1 MRAFIKRLMG
11 KISATLLIFFILS
24 SILFNFTLAKQE
36 NGGMEHETRF
46 SNFSSSRNFLTNAVI
61 VPDSDPFYAIIGSSL
76 ACWYDIEDNQTG
88 LCPLIVQNKGFLT
101 EHQNLFLGNYL
112 DDFTKP
118 LLVLGEKLTTD
129 FNKIEIQGDPPEV
142 SISVAKQVFRYADAV
157 LILAHE
163 GDEAYKLGLIASPLA
178 SYLNIPILLFDEN
191 ENEIQNLCNQLNVST
206 AYIVGNVSLTLSDVS
221 IIRLKNKD
229 DIKDTV
235 LSAINYNFGKI
246 NYLTITNPSDV
257 VSNFVLS
264 KNTTFIK
271 DHFSNVKLTVG
282 SKEIQLAGNPKSAY
296 PISVSN
302 GIEQIQIYIN
312 ITKMRKSLLKDVVP
326 IITAYLYDP
335 NGNIASYSSSPGYNI
350 GKTYLE
356 TLTCNLSGN
365 YNLEIKIYHGIKG
378 GYFSQRGLSI
388 ADVDYNI
395 SISISSLE
403 KPHNPL
409 VPNLSILAPYLT
421 AAHGGLIIA
430 EEDFELTSED
440 YFYEAQGTS
449 AGPWYNEKLHIF
461 NNEKVNLTLS
471 EITESLA
478 SMENFELLQTYLDGP
493 AWLAILGDT
502 NMIPIYYYQ
511 PSQENLYEKGLAS
524 DNPYSLNWSL
534 SVGRIIGWDV
544 QDVSLLISRT
554 LFYKDI
560 CNQSISSNDW
570 HNRFSFIFGEGFG
583 ETGGIF
589 HQIPYA
595 IEITKFG
602 FKPRV
607 FGDFRNSR
615 QITEFLDAYTGSNYI
630 EYLGHGDWY
639 WYTPSWYGFDYL
651 SKSIDIAHVQNWIF
665 SKPSVFL
672 TSACLMGRIDGI
684 PPRMNIGVTM
694 LHAGCNSFIGATRE
708 TGREAGLTTLE
719 NHLIMDDLSIGEALR
734 QEKLVD
740 KELPTY
746 YVRILLGDPA
756 FNPYEP
762 NNGFTNQGIPILK
775 K

>member
-1 MRAFIKRLMG
+1 MK
-11 KISATLLIFFILS
+11 KISTLLLFFLFFS
-24 SILFNFTLAKQE
+24 SIFIYSIEGEKNYEEFGFE
-36 NGGMEHETRF
+36 
-46 SNFSSSRNFLTNAVI
+46 SNRNFHPNAVI
-61 VPDSDPFYAIIGSSL
+61 VPDGDPFYAIIGSSL
-76 ACWYDIEDNQTG
+76 ACWYDFDENLTG

-101 EHQNLFLGNYL
+101 DHQILFLSNYL
-112 DDFTKP
+112 DDNNKS
-118 LLVLGEKLTTD
+118 LLVLGEKISTD
-129 FNKIEIQGDPPEV
+129 FNKNEILGYPPEV
-142 SISVAKQVFRYADAV
+142 SIELAKQTFRYTDTV
-157 LILAHE
+157 LILPYD
-163 GDEAYKLGLIASPLA
+163 GDESYKLGLIASPLA
-178 SYLNIPILLFDEN
+178 SYLNIPILIFDQN
-191 ENEIQNLCNQLNVST
+191 ENEIQSLCKQLNVST
-206 AYIVGNVSLTLSDVS
+206 AYVIGNISVNLSDIS
-221 IIRLKNKD
+221 ITELINKD
-229 DIKDTV
+229 SIQNTILAAIK
-235 LSAINYNFGKI
+235 NNFGKI
-246 NYLTITNPSDV
+246 NYLTITNPYDV
-257 VSNFVLS
+257 VPHFVISRNVTL
-264 KNTTFIK
+264 IK
-271 DHFSNVKLTVG
+271 DRFSNVKLTLG
-282 SKEIQLAGNPKSAY
+282 SREIQLAGNPKKSY
-296 PISVSN
+296 SIPVSN
-302 GIEQIQIYIN
+302 EIERIQIYIN
-312 ITKMRKSLLKDVVP
+312 ITKTRNSIFKDVVP
-326 IITAYLYDP
+326 IITAYLFDP
-335 NGNIASYSSSPGYNI
+335 NENIVSYSSSLGYDI

-356 TLTCNLSGN
+356 TLSCNLSGN
-365 YNLEIKIYHGIKG
+365 YNLEVKIYHGIKG
-378 GYFSQRGLSI
+378 GYFSQRGLSV
-388 ADVDYNI
+388 ADVDYDI
-395 SISISSLE
+395 SISRSFLD
-403 KPHNPL
+403 KPHNPI

-430 EEDFELTSED
+430 EEDFALTSDD
-440 YFYEAQGTS
+440 YYNEAQGTGS
-449 AGPWYNEKLHIF
+449 GPSYNEKLHLH

-471 EITESLA
+471 ELTKSLA
-478 SMENFELLQTYLDGP
+478 LMENFDLLDGYLEGS
-493 AWLAILGDT
+493 AWLAILGDA
-502 NMIPIYYYQ
+502 NMIPMYYYG
-511 PSQENLYEKGLAS
+511 PSQATLYEKGLAS

-544 QDVSLLISRT
+544 QDVSLLIDRT
-554 LFYKDI
+554 LFYEDI
-560 CNQSISSNDW
+560 CNQPASSNDW

-607 FGDFRNSR
+607 FGDFRNGR

-651 SKSIDIAHVQNWIF
+651 SKAIDIAHVQNWIF
-665 SKPSVFL
+665 SKPSIFL

-684 PPRMNIGVTM
+684 PPRMNIGATM

-708 TGREAGLTTLE
+708 TGREAGLATLE

-762 NNGFTNQGIPILK
+762 NNGFSNQGIPILK